1 MSPDTRRHRGAH
13 PADAELFGVDELPK
27 LRRAVGELC
36 WLLSRGY
43 KMTSSLKLVGDRHGL
58 RERQR
63 LAVSRCA
70 CSDEDRQRRIAHRI
84 AVEQL
89 KDQQVVI
96 DGFNLIITIEAA
108 LSGGPLL
115 VGFDDCIRDLSSVH
129 GSYRSVEETDRAIK
143 MIGNALDG
151 LAPAS
156 VHWLLDQPVSNSGR
170 LAAKIT
176 DLASRAN
183 WPWSVEVV
191 FNPDT
196 AIAASPAV
204 AITSDASILDR
215 VKRWTDLK
223 TYLLER
229 EVPHAWMLDLRP
241 SPDIKSLKGLVEP
254 RGIEPLTS

>member
-1 MSPDTRRHRGAH
+1 VSPDTRRHRGPH
-13 PADAELFGVDELPK
+13 PSDAELFSTDELPK

-70 CSDEDRQRRIAHRI
+70 CSDEDRRRRMEHRI
-84 AVEQL
+84 AVDQV
-89 KDQQVVI
+89 KDQELVV

-108 LSGGPLL
+108 LSGGSLL
-115 VGFDDCIRDLSSVH
+115 IGVDDCIRDLSSVH
-129 GSYRSVEETDRAIK
+129 GSYRSVEETDRAITL
-143 MIGNALDG
+143 IGNILEA

-170 LAAKIT
+170 LAAKIA

-183 WPWSVEVV
+183 WPWTVEVV

-196 AIAASPAV
+196 AIASSSSV

-215 VKRWTDLK
+215 VERWTDLK
-223 TYLLER
+223 TYLLAR
-229 EVPHAWMLDLRP
+229 NLPHAWMLDLRP
-241 SPDIKSLKGLVEP
+241 SPDIKL
-254 RGIEPLTS
+254 